1 MLTRSRLAVLL
12 AAVGLVAAPAAGG
25 APPKPVLL
33 GISFPEGFSARQ
45 MVDRVAA
52 VRRIAIAKR
61 HVTPVLTAN
70 GYAAALAK
78 TAPPVEFRR
87 FMQRKTV
94 EGFLFPSLYKFGPA
108 DPASS
113 LIALQLKEFTQEWK
127 RVDLSDVSAN
137 PYEVLT
143 IASMVEREAALPS
156 ERPLVAAVIYNRL
169 AQNMPLGI
177 DATLRYG
184 LGIPGTR
191 PLTKAQLAS
200 DSPYNTR
207 RSAGL
212 PPTPI
217 GNPGFASI
225 QAAAHPA
232 SVDYTYYVRI
242 PGTVK
247 HFFTAN
253 YSEFCEKVV
262 AYGYGAC

>member
-1 MLTRSRLAVLL
+1 VRLFCATAVALALAPAAL
-12 AAVGLVAAPAAGG
+12 AAV
-25 APPKPVLL
+25 PKPVLL
-33 GISFPEGFSARQ
+33 GISFPEGFSTHQ

-61 HVTPVLTAN
+61 HVTPVLTAKS
-70 GYAAALAK
+70 YATAIAK
-78 TAPPVEFRR
+78 TRAPAEFRPYMHR
-87 FMQRKTV
+87 QSI

-108 DPASS
+108 DPAPR
-113 LIALQLKEFTQEWK
+113 LIGLQLQEFQREWK
-127 RVDLSDVSAN
+127 GLDLSDVTAN

-143 IASMVEREAALPS
+143 VASMVEREAAVPS

-184 LGIPGTR
+184 LGISGTR

-200 DSPYNTR
+200 DSRYNTR
-207 RSAGL
+207 RFTGL

-217 GNPGFASI
+217 GNPGLASL

-232 SVDYTYYVRI
+232 TVDDLYYLRI
-242 PGTVK
+242 PGTVR
-247 HFFTAN
+247 HFFTDD
-253 YSEFCEKVV
+253 YTEFCAKV
-262 AYGYGAC
+262 AEYGYGAC